1 MIEEV
6 FFISSENKQLR
17 ADGRAYDELRP
28 IKIKA
33 GVLKRA
39 DGSAY
44 VEVGGNKI
52 LASVYGPR
60 ETYIRRL
67 LKPNTGVIK
76 VRYNMAPFSVD
87 DRKRPGPDRRSNE
100 ISKIAADALRPA
112 LMLES
117 FPRSM
122 VDISIE
128 IIEAEG
134 GTRCAG
140 ITAAAVALA
149 DAGIP
154 MRDIPVGCAAGKM
167 NGDIVLDLSE
177 KEDKEGQAD
186 VPIVILPR
194 TGEITLLQADGK
206 LTEDEFEEALDLAME
221 GCMRIS
227 KIHKWIGRVKMNV
240 VPEIS
245 KRSIVKLINNGKRAD
260 GRDFDQRREIVV
272 EPGIISKAEG
282 SAKVTLGDTQVIV
295 GVKPSIGEPF
305 ADTPDVGVL
314 MTNCEMLPMAAPE
327 FEPGPPSPESIELAR
342 VVDRGIRESELVDLE
357 KLCIEEGKKVW
368 MLFIDLH
375 VIDYDGNLFD
385 CANIAVMAALLNTK
399 LPTASIV
406 DDELVLDEENLMDLP
421 VRDKVALSTFV
432 KIGNGMV
439 LDPSLEE
446 EEVLDARLSVGV
458 TQNNSY
464 ISSMQKG
471 GEVPLT
477 RDEILDA
484 VHTAIAT
491 KDEIYEYLE

>member
-1 MIEEV
+1 VIEEV

-227 KIHKWIGRVKMNV
+227 KIHEEALKERYNV
-240 VPEIS
+240 
-245 KRSIVKLINNGKRAD
+245 NG
-260 GRDFDQRREIVV
+260 
-272 EPGIISKAEG
+272 
-282 SAKVTLGDTQVIV
+282 
-295 GVKPSIGEPF
+295 
-305 ADTPDVGVL
+305 
-314 MTNCEMLPMAAPE
+314 
-327 FEPGPPSPESIELAR
+327 
-342 VVDRGIRESELVDLE
+342 
-357 KLCIEEGKKVW
+357 
-368 MLFIDLH
+368 
-375 VIDYDGNLFD
+375 
-385 CANIAVMAALLNTK
+385 
-399 LPTASIV
+399 
-406 DDELVLDEENLMDLP
+406 
-421 VRDKVALSTFV
+421 
-432 KIGNGMV
+432 
-439 LDPSLEE
+439 
-446 EEVLDARLSVGV
+446 
-458 TQNNSY
+458 
-464 ISSMQKG
+464 
-471 GEVPLT
+471 
-477 RDEILDA
+477 
-484 VHTAIAT
+484 
-491 KDEIYEYLE
+491 

>member
-122 VDISIE
+122 VD
-128 IIEAEG
+128 
-134 GTRCAG
+134 
-140 ITAAAVALA
+140 TAAAVALA

-227 KIHKWIGRVKMNV
+227 KIQEEALKERYNV
-240 VPEIS
+240 
-245 KRSIVKLINNGKRAD
+245 NG
-260 GRDFDQRREIVV
+260 
-272 EPGIISKAEG
+272 
-282 SAKVTLGDTQVIV
+282 
-295 GVKPSIGEPF
+295 
-305 ADTPDVGVL
+305 
-314 MTNCEMLPMAAPE
+314 
-327 FEPGPPSPESIELAR
+327 
-342 VVDRGIRESELVDLE
+342 
-357 KLCIEEGKKVW
+357 
-368 MLFIDLH
+368 
-375 VIDYDGNLFD
+375 
-385 CANIAVMAALLNTK
+385 
-399 LPTASIV
+399 
-406 DDELVLDEENLMDLP
+406 
-421 VRDKVALSTFV
+421 
-432 KIGNGMV
+432 
-439 LDPSLEE
+439 
-446 EEVLDARLSVGV
+446 
-458 TQNNSY
+458 
-464 ISSMQKG
+464 
-471 GEVPLT
+471 
-477 RDEILDA
+477 
-484 VHTAIAT
+484 
-491 KDEIYEYLE
+491 

>member
-1 MIEEV
+1 MIEVV

-227 KIHKWIGRVKMNV
+227 KIQEEALKERYNV
-240 VPEIS
+240 
-245 KRSIVKLINNGKRAD
+245 NG
-260 GRDFDQRREIVV
+260 
-272 EPGIISKAEG
+272 
-282 SAKVTLGDTQVIV
+282 
-295 GVKPSIGEPF
+295 
-305 ADTPDVGVL
+305 
-314 MTNCEMLPMAAPE
+314 
-327 FEPGPPSPESIELAR
+327 
-342 VVDRGIRESELVDLE
+342 
-357 KLCIEEGKKVW
+357 
-368 MLFIDLH
+368 
-375 VIDYDGNLFD
+375 
-385 CANIAVMAALLNTK
+385 
-399 LPTASIV
+399 
-406 DDELVLDEENLMDLP
+406 
-421 VRDKVALSTFV
+421 
-432 KIGNGMV
+432 
-439 LDPSLEE
+439 
-446 EEVLDARLSVGV
+446 
-458 TQNNSY
+458 
-464 ISSMQKG
+464 
-471 GEVPLT
+471 
-477 RDEILDA
+477 
-484 VHTAIAT
+484 
-491 KDEIYEYLE
+491 

>member
-1 MIEEV
+1 M
-6 FFISSENKQLR
+6 FFISSENKQIR

-154 MRDIPVGCAAGKM
+154 MKDIPVGCAAGKM

-221 GCMRIS
+221 GCMKIS
-227 KIHKWIGRVKMNV
+227 KIQEEALKERYNV
-240 VPEIS
+240 
-245 KRSIVKLINNGKRAD
+245 NG
-260 GRDFDQRREIVV
+260 
-272 EPGIISKAEG
+272 
-282 SAKVTLGDTQVIV
+282 
-295 GVKPSIGEPF
+295 
-305 ADTPDVGVL
+305 
-314 MTNCEMLPMAAPE
+314 
-327 FEPGPPSPESIELAR
+327 
-342 VVDRGIRESELVDLE
+342 
-357 KLCIEEGKKVW
+357 
-368 MLFIDLH
+368 
-375 VIDYDGNLFD
+375 
-385 CANIAVMAALLNTK
+385 
-399 LPTASIV
+399 
-406 DDELVLDEENLMDLP
+406 
-421 VRDKVALSTFV
+421 
-432 KIGNGMV
+432 
-439 LDPSLEE
+439 
-446 EEVLDARLSVGV
+446 
-458 TQNNSY
+458 
-464 ISSMQKG
+464 
-471 GEVPLT
+471 
-477 RDEILDA
+477 
-484 VHTAIAT
+484 
-491 KDEIYEYLE
+491 

>member
-100 ISKIAADALRPA
+100 ISNIAADALRPA

-227 KIHKWIGRVKMNV
+227 KIQEEALKERYNV
-240 VPEIS
+240 
-245 KRSIVKLINNGKRAD
+245 NG
-260 GRDFDQRREIVV
+260 
-272 EPGIISKAEG
+272 
-282 SAKVTLGDTQVIV
+282 
-295 GVKPSIGEPF
+295 
-305 ADTPDVGVL
+305 
-314 MTNCEMLPMAAPE
+314 
-327 FEPGPPSPESIELAR
+327 
-342 VVDRGIRESELVDLE
+342 
-357 KLCIEEGKKVW
+357 
-368 MLFIDLH
+368 
-375 VIDYDGNLFD
+375 
-385 CANIAVMAALLNTK
+385 
-399 LPTASIV
+399 
-406 DDELVLDEENLMDLP
+406 
-421 VRDKVALSTFV
+421 
-432 KIGNGMV
+432 
-439 LDPSLEE
+439 
-446 EEVLDARLSVGV
+446 
-458 TQNNSY
+458 
-464 ISSMQKG
+464 
-471 GEVPLT
+471 
-477 RDEILDA
+477 
-484 VHTAIAT
+484 
-491 KDEIYEYLE
+491 